1 MAMNMEVAEVS
12 GVTSDD
18 ASSSGAQGGPAT
30 LASESS
36 PSPSPSPSPRAGD
49 DATVVEGREEEE
61 EDPARSSPQQP
72 DDGPRVPQ
80 TPLAFTI
87 DFGNNKEVDT
97 ARYRNL
103 FERYNARHRRNLST
117 SKVEV
122 KSKKPGTILS
132 PNLVQKQKVPSAHS
146 EGYFSSEDDT
156 KRKSDQLSERLK
168 QLGVKNP
175 LRAHSSTKKSTNE
188 HVAPSHQNK
197 QYLMTRSCDDELR
210 HSNKLSSQGLS
221 LELETNEN
229 VYWTSQRSATI
240 NDLSRIQISNYD
252 DDENEKRY
260 TKNIEYIDVNH
271 ECKEVNSV
279 EDNKVSNMNYLADE
293 LSHAFNIKST
303 SERENNLSA
312 DQREQFVSY
321 AMDLNADD
329 IADTNL
335 DAFNVSNVDANSDG
349 AVSEAGTYTIHK
361 DYTDEEKARMDIDK
375 VFSVGVLTEDE
386 NNEAYVHN
394 FKMSISRDNN
404 AWISEWATRVAE
416 HNSLPPII
424 GGSTGRTPPLSPTK
438 IPSPIHTRSQRATRS
453 RYEQSPDN
461 NLDTDSYVRIKERL
475 GLVSSQHQIIDS
487 GGESDEDTSNSY
499 NTPPNSSQRTPV
511 HSTVV
516 RRGSLSE
523 SLFRRANSNENRR
536 SVRKYLSSAKSKTT
550 DTNVEL
556 PKSPSQVLSPLH
568 FERRSSSLDRKEYAS
583 DTTESNTSRR
593 NSAKYKEDLKHTNSP
608 ILSRLRPP
616 TPKLTNSPIVSR
628 KATAT
633 KILSSPMLE
642 RSKHLAKPS
651 QAKNIGYFTCVE
663 NSPYMLRKSNSTTN
677 YHEGTSYFDKDMPLK
692 APNMLRNSPELH
704 RYLNIQRSSSNAS
717 IRNMKSQNLVSR
729 RSSFNSSDI
738 DRISSRGKY
747 ASVVASDSSSETGE
761 QHRKSPLTPIS
772 SGIKL
777 NRAFSIRRARLNCES
792 DTTPNTTP
800 EERRRRAQSEVKTVA
815 PVNKQ
820 QSYHRIRTNSVGAH
834 SKESSKKPETTKFRA
849 PSISRTDTGR
859 FSMRAPKPTHHPPG
873 SQKTNQK
880 PSKDHKK
887 SGRSNSSLTSK
898 EVEFQNWKRRK
909 SYDPM
914 KAAAEGR
921 KKLIDSTKK
930 HHSTEDGSGNHDNS
944 VLRSASFHGTGGA
957 LSLANDWS
965 DNELNY
971 CYEDNQVPPPS
982 SPQLESDSDLET
994 SSYLQTTQNVVSAM
1008 SARMTGYRPPL
1019 VSDNESDEDTSH
1031 SLHQNIS
1038 KGLRHPSDTES
1049 SDEQHPIPHSP
1060 VSSSKYNKEF
1070 SLRKAKLDLQRTKP
1084 VSSNVNKA
1092 AYSKSESLSSINRT
1106 DSGRPSTRVN
1116 RGLSMGPKSKPKE
1129 PKKPSAPNVR
1139 EVEMQNWKRRKS
1151 YDPMKAAMEGRRK
1164 AGLAKKNATLSPSHV
1179 ARSQSFHGSV
1189 GLAISDWSDEEPVI
1203 SADEGPLY

>member
-1 MAMNMEVAEVS
+1 MAMNMEVAEAS
-12 GVTSDD
+12 GLTSDASLSTSADSPDD
-18 ASSSGAQGGPAT
+18 ASSETHNGPTT
-30 LASESS
+30 LTGESL
-36 PSPSPSPSPRAGD
+36 PRAGE
-49 DATVVEGREEEE
+49 DATGENPVDVRPTTSNGDATGVRCEE
-61 EDPARSSPQQP
+61 AAKSSSLT
-72 DDGPRVPQ
+72 DNGPRVLQ

-87 DFGNNKEVDT
+87 DFGNKEVDT
-97 ARYRNL
+97 AKYQNL

-117 SKVEV
+117 SKELCA
-122 KSKKPGTILS
+122 K
-132 PNLVQKQKVPSAHS
+132 N
-146 EGYFSSEDDT
+146 SS
-156 KRKSDQLSERLK
+156 
-168 QLGVKNP
+168 
-175 LRAHSSTKKSTNE
+175 RAHSNTKKSTNE
-188 HVAPSHQNK
+188 QVDPSHQNK

-210 HSNKLSSQGLS
+210 HNKLSFQGLS

-229 VYWTSQRSATI
+229 IYWTSQRSATI
-240 NDLSRIQISNYD
+240 NDLSRIQINNYD

-271 ECKEVNSV
+271 ECKEVNNV
-279 EDNKVSNMNYLADE
+279 DDNKVSNMNYLHDD
-293 LSHAFNIKST
+293 FNT
-303 SERENNLSA
+303 NERENNLLS

-321 AMDLNADD
+321 AMDLNADN
-329 IADTNL
+329 ITDTNL
-335 DAFNVSNVDANSDG
+335 DVFNVSNVDANSDG

-386 NNEAYVHN
+386 SNEAYVHN

-404 AWISEWATRVAE
+404 AWISEWATQVAE

-438 IPSPIHTRSQRATRS
+438 IPSPIHARSQRMSRN

-475 GLVSSQHQIIDS
+475 GLVSNQHQIIDS
-487 GGESDEDTSNSY
+487 GGESDDDTSNSY

-511 HSTVV
+511 HNTVI

-536 SVRKYLSSAKSKTT
+536 SVRKYLSSAKSKTA
-550 DTNVEL
+550 DINVEL
-556 PKSPSQVLSPLH
+556 LKSPSQVLSPLNL
-568 FERRSSSLDRKEYAS
+568 ERRSSSLDRKEYAS
-583 DTTESNTSRR
+583 DTTESNTSKK
-593 NSAKYKEDLKHTNSP
+593 NSAKYKEDLKHMNSP

-616 TPKLTNSPIVSR
+616 TPKLTTSPIVSR
-628 KATAT
+628 KAVIT
-633 KILSSPMLE
+633 KILNSPMLD
-642 RSKHLAKPS
+642 RPKHLAKSS

-677 YHEGTSYFDKDMPLK
+677 YHEGTSYFDKDMPIK
-692 APNMLRNSPELH
+692 TPSMLRNSPELQRH
-704 RYLNIQRSSSNAS
+704 LNIQRSSSNAS
-717 IRNMKSQNLVSR
+717 IRNMKSQNLMSR
-729 RSSFNSSDI
+729 RSSFNSDI

-747 ASVVASDSSSETGE
+747 TSVVASDSSSEAGE
-761 QHRKSPLTPIS
+761 QQRKSPLTPIS

-777 NRAFSIRRARLNCES
+777 NRTFSIRRARLNCES

-834 SKESSKKPETTKFRA
+834 NKELSKKSETTKFRA

-859 FSMRAPKPTHHPPG
+859 FSMRAPKTTHHPPL
-873 SQKTNQK
+873 SPKTNQK

-887 SGRSNSSLTSK
+887 SGRSNSTLTSK

-1049 SDEQHPIPHSP
+1049 SDEQHPMSQSP
-1060 VSSSKYNKEF
+1060 ISSTKYNKEF

-1084 VSSNVNKA
+1084 VSSSVNKA
-1092 AYSKSESLSSINRT
+1092 KNLSHDAHGKSESLSSINRT
-1106 DSGRPSTRVN
+1106 DSGRPNARIN
-1116 RGLSMGPKSKPKE
+1116 RGLNMGPKSKPKE
-1129 PKKPSAPNVR
+1129 PKKPSASNVR

-1164 AGLAKKNATLSPSHV
+1164 AGLAKKNAALSPSHV

-1189 GLAISDWSDEEPVI
+1189 GLAVSDWSDEEPVI

>member
-1 MAMNMEVAEVS
+1 MAMNMDVAQASEVMIDTRPS
-12 GVTSDD
+12 TSADLPPDD
-18 ASSSGAQGGPAT
+18 ASSSGGTHGELLTREGPVDDARPT
-30 LASESS
+30 TSNGNGDTGKRCKETARSISQADD
-36 PSPSPSPSPRAGD
+36 SPRAL
-49 DATVVEGREEEE
+49 
-61 EDPARSSPQQP
+61 
-72 DDGPRVPQ
+72 Q

-87 DFGNNKEVDT
+87 DFGDKEVDA
-97 ARYRNL
+97 ARYQNL

-122 KSKKPGTILS
+122 KSKKPNTILS
-132 PNLVQKQKVPSAHS
+132 PSLVQKQKVPSTHS

-156 KRKSDQLSERLK
+156 KRKTDQLSERLK

-175 LRAHSSTKKSTNE
+175 SRAHSSTKQSIKEQVDPSCQNE
-188 HVAPSHQNK
+188 

-210 HSNKLSSQGLS
+210 YSKLPSQGLS

-240 NDLSRIQISNYD
+240 NDLSRIQMNNY

-271 ECKEVNSV
+271 ECKEVNNV
-279 EDNKVSNMNYLADE
+279 EEDNKVSNMNYLTDD
-293 LSHAFNIKST
+293 FNVKNT
-303 SERENNLSA
+303 NERENSLSS
-312 DQREQFVSY
+312 DQRDQLVNY
-321 AMDLNADD
+321 AMDLNADNVTD
-329 IADTNL
+329 ANL
-335 DAFNVSNVDANSDG
+335 DVFNVSNIDASSDG

-386 NNEAYVHN
+386 SNEAYVHN

-404 AWISEWATRVAE
+404 AWISEWATQVAE

-424 GGSTGRTPPLSPTK
+424 GGSTSRTPPLSPTK
-438 IPSPIHTRSQRATRS
+438 IPSPIHARSQRMARN
-453 RYEQSPDN
+453 RYEQSPDS
-461 NLDTDSYVRIKERL
+461 NLDADSYIRIKERL
-475 GLVSSQHQIIDS
+475 GLVSNQHQIIDS

-523 SLFRRANSNENRR
+523 SLFRRANNNENRR
-536 SVRKYLSSAKSKTT
+536 SVRKYLSSTKSKTA

-556 PKSPSQVLSPLH
+556 LKSPSQIVSPLH

-583 DTTESNTSRR
+583 DTIESNTSKR
-593 NSAKYKEDLKHTNSP
+593 NSAKYKEDFKHTNSP

-628 KATAT
+628 KATTT

-642 RSKHLAKPS
+642 RPKHLAKSS
-651 QAKNIGYFTCVE
+651 QVKNIGYFTCIE

-677 YHEGTSYFDKDMPLK
+677 YHEGVSYFDKDLAIK
-692 APNMLRNSPELH
+692 AGMLQNSPELQRH
-704 RYLNIQRSSSNAS
+704 LNIQRSSSNAS

-729 RSSFNSSDI
+729 HSSFNNSDI
-738 DRISSRGKY
+738 DRISSKGKY

-761 QHRKSPLTPIS
+761 QERQRKSPLTPIS

-777 NRAFSIRRARLNCES
+777 NRAFSIRRARLNCDS

-800 EERRRRAQSEVKTVA
+800 EERRRRAQSEIKTVA
-815 PVNKQ
+815 HVNKQ
-820 QSYHRIRTNSVGAH
+820 QNYHRIRTSSVGAH
-834 SKESSKKPETTKFRA
+834 SKELSKKPETTKFRV

-859 FSMRAPKPTHHPPG
+859 FSMRALKPTHHPPG
-873 SQKTNQK
+873 NQKTNQK
-880 PSKDHKK
+880 SSKDHKK
-887 SGRSNSSLTSK
+887 PSGRSNSTLTSK

-930 HHSTEDGSGNHDNS
+930 HHSTEDGSGNHDGS

-1019 VSDNESDEDTSH
+1019 VSDNESDEDTSR

-1049 SDEQHPIPHSP
+1049 SDEQHPMPQSP
-1060 VSSSKYNKEF
+1060 ISSTKYSKEF
-1070 SLRKAKLDLQRTKP
+1070 NLPKAKLDLQRTKP
-1084 VSSNVNKA
+1084 MSSNMNKA
-1092 AYSKSESLSSINRT
+1092 KNILHDAHNKSESLSNINRT
-1106 DSGRPSTRVN
+1106 DSGRPNTRVN
-1116 RGLSMGPKSKPKE
+1116 RGLSMGPKTKPKE
-1129 PKKPSAPNVR
+1129 PKKPSALNVR

-1164 AGLAKKNATLSPSHV
+1164 AGLAKKNATLSPRTH
-1179 ARSQSFHGSV
+1179 
-1189 GLAISDWSDEEPVI
+1189 SDR
-1203 SADEGPLY
+1203 